1 VAAELFHAEGRT
13 DKRTYMTKL
22 IVAFRH
28 IANAAKMRWIILS
41 FSHTSSLHGTVLAT
55 RITVL
60 TVGTSYVHS
69 LLFIYSYIPKIFHR
83 F

>member
-1 VAAELFHAEGRT
+1 
-13 DKRTYMTKL
+13 MTKL

-28 IANAAKMRWIILS
+28 IANAAKMRGIILS
-41 FSHTSSLHGTVLAT
+41 FYHTSSWHGAVLAT

-60 TVGTSYVHS
+60 TVGISYVHS
-69 LLFIYSYIPKIFHR
+69 LLFIYIPKIFHR